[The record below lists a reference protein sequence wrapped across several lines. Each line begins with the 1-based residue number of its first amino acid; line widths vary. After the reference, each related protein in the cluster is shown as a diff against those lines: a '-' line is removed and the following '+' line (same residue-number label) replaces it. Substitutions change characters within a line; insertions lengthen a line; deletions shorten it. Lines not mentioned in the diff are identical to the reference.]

1 MLNTASAQSSIEKVK
16 YRCHDDKNNLL
27 PEGMTTAQT
36 QSSNERRY
44 NYVMMIK
51 NNLLRMTTA
60 STQSSR
66 ESKYSYVMMVK
77 KNLLPGGMTT
87 APTQSSGESKYYVM
101 MIMNNLL
108 PEYNINTKHAEYNKI
123 QMSR

>member
-1 MLNTASAQSSIEKVK
+1 MQSIIK

-66 ESKYSYVMMVK
+66 ESKYDDKRITYQKVR
-77 KNLLPGGMTT
+77 
-87 APTQSSGESKYYVM
+87 GE
-101 MIMNNLL
+101 
-108 PEYNINTKHAEYNKI
+108 TKI
-123 QMSR
+123 TS